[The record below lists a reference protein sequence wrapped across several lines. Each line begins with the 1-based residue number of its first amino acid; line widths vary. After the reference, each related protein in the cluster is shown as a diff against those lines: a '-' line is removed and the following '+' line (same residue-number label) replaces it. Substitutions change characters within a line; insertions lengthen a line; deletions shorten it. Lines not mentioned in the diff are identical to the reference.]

1 MPRAGLSRE
10 IVVAEAARVADEEGY
25 GRLTLAAV
33 ARRFAVAVPSLYK
46 HIDGLDALHR
56 ELAALAI
63 RELGE
68 ALAAGANGREGK
80 SAMRAMAHAYRDYA
94 REHPGRYAAT
104 LRAPD
109 PSDREAT
116 AAAQALLETVFSVLA
131 GYDLTGTGGVHATRA
146 LRAAL
151 HGFVALQAA
160 GGFGMPQDVDRSFE
174 RMLDGLD
181 AALRQW
187 KPTKR
192 KDGKKR

>member
-1 MPRAGLSRE
+1 
-10 IVVAEAARVADEEGY
+10 
-25 GRLTLAAV
+25 
-33 ARRFAVAVPSLYK
+33 
-46 HIDGLDALHR
+46 
-56 ELAALAI
+56 
-63 RELGE
+63 
-68 ALAAGANGREGK
+68 
-80 SAMRAMAHAYRDYA
+80 
-94 REHPGRYAAT
+94 

-131 GYDLTGTGGVHATRA
+131 GYELTGTGAVHATRA
-146 LRAAL
+146 LWAAL

>member
-1 MPRAGLSRE
+1 VPRAGLSRE

-25 GRLTLAAV
+25 ERLTLAAV
-33 ARRFAVAVPSLYK
+33 AKRFGVAVPSLYK
-46 HIDGLDALHR
+46 HVHGLDALR
-56 ELAALAI
+56 RGLAVLAI
-63 RELGE
+63 RELSE

-80 SAMRAMAHAYRDYA
+80 PALRAMAHAYRDYA

-109 PSDREAT
+109 PSDRDAT
-116 AAAQALLETVFSVLA
+116 SAAQSLLATVFSVLA
-131 GYDLTGTGGVHATRA
+131 GYDLTGTGAVHATRA

-174 RMLDGLD
+174 RMVDGLD

-187 KPTKR
+187 KQSKR
-192 KDGKKR
+192 KDGKR

>member
-1 MPRAGLSRE
+1 VPRAGLSRE

-25 GRLTLAAV
+25 ERLTLAAV
-33 ARRFAVAVPSLYK
+33 AKRFGVAVPSLYK
-46 HIDGLDALHR
+46 HVHGLDALR
-56 ELAALAI
+56 RGLAVLAI

-80 SAMRAMAHAYRDYA
+80 PALRAMAHAYRDYA

-109 PSDREAT
+109 PSDRDAT
-116 AAAQALLETVFSVLA
+116 SAAQSLLATVFSVLS
-131 GYDLTGTGGVHATRA
+131 GYDLTGTGAVHATRA

-160 GGFGMPQDVDRSFE
+160 GGFGMQQDVDRSFE
-174 RMLDGLD
+174 RMVDGLD

-187 KPTKR
+187 KQSKR
-192 KDGKKR
+192 KDGKR